1 MKKVWRFGENC
12 REVVG
17 VVYELSFG
25 ARGLGVTVERGLGR
39 MVKVGGPGS
48 VRELAEE
55 SLILASFSLHQSS
68 SHHSQCFCPALLREG
83 GQPLENVTR

>member
-25 ARGLGVTVERGLGR
+25 GRGLVVTVERGLGR

-48 VRELAEE
+48 AGELAE
-55 SLILASFSLHQSS
+55 SLILASFSLHQSTA
-68 SHHSQCFCPALLREG
+68 HHSQCFCPALLREG